1 MRMRSLWITNKTAEK
16 ILTSNAPYMYETR
29 ERKRDKQ
36 RQTDRK

>member
-1 MRMRSLWITNKTAEK
+1 MRECALLWITNKIFSYT
-16 ILTSNAPYMYETR
+16 YFETR